1 MSERGQQH
9 IMVVDDEPAFRRL
22 VVRMLERGG
31 YRVTSVEDYVSAL
44 QHVETDRTIDL
55 LLVDV
60 GMPAGTPQG
69 ISIAKMSQ
77 MRQALLK
84 IVYMTG
90 GDAQQI
96 EEYTDGLPV
105 LQKPF
110 TSDELLKTV
119 SSVMRGEAGRRA

>member
-1 MSERGQQH
+1 MSVSTMRH
-9 IMVVDDEPAFRRL
+9 ILVVDDEPAFRRL

-31 YRVTSVEDYVSAL
+31 YRVSHVEEYVGAL
-44 QHVETDRTIDL
+44 KLVETDRTIDL

-90 GDAQQI
+90 GDAQQVT
-96 EEYTDGLPV
+96 EYADGAPV

-110 TSDELLKTV
+110 TADQLLKTV
-119 SSVMRGEAGRRA
+119 ASALAGESGR

>member
-1 MSERGQQH
+1 MSERGQRH
-9 IMVVDDEPAFRRL
+9 ILVVDDEPAFRRL

-31 YRVTSVEDYVSAL
+31 YRVTAVEDYVTAL
-44 QHVETDRTIDL
+44 KHVETDRTIDL

-77 MRQALLK
+77 MRQAMLK

-90 GDAQQI
+90 GDAEQVAQF
-96 EEYTDGLPV
+96 TDGVPV

-110 TSDELLKTV
+110 AAEQLSKTV
-119 SSVMRGEAGRRA
+119 ESVLRGEAGR